1 MEDSRE
7 LAGYQRAFLLRQAH
21 RLNAVATVGKQGPS
35 ESVHRHVDQELDNH
49 ELIKVRFS
57 DHKDDRREIAQAL
70 ARELQATLVAVVGHV
85 AILYRPSRDPE
96 QRKLHLP
103 ERPRGGPL

>member
-21 RLNAVATVGKQGPS
+21 RLKAVATVGKQGPS

-57 DHKDDRREIAQAL
+57 DYKDARREIARDLSNQ
-70 ARELQATLVAVVGHV
+70 LQARLVAVVGHV
-85 AILYRPSRDPE
+85 AILYRPARDPE
-96 QRKLHLP
+96 RQKLHLP
-103 ERPRGGPL
+103 QRPRGDSP